1 MIMNKKILIVDDES
15 GVRQIL
21 SSSLKKLNFDVV
33 EVEDG
38 LQAIEKIQQQHPD
51 LVLLDIFMPNL
62 DGFGVLGEVK
72 VNQKNPIPVIVL
84 TNYDEPKDIE
94 RCKKLGAIDYM
105 VKSNLTLKEIMTKI
119 MSILG

>member
-1 MIMNKKILIVDDES
+1 MNKKILIVDDES

-21 SSSLKKLNFDVV
+21 NGSLSKLHF
-33 EVEDG
+33 EVIEAEDG
-38 LQAIEKIQQQHPD
+38 LQAVEMIHSELPD
-51 LVLLDIFMPNL
+51 LVLLDIFMPKM

-72 VNQKNPIPVIVL
+72 VNQKNPIPIIVL

-94 RCKKLGAIDYM
+94 KCKKLGAIDYM